1 MTYLKMKRAI
11 DILVSLILLILLF
24 PLMLCIF
31 VIVQLSSS
39 GPALFWSDRV
49 GINKSLFSMP
59 KYRTMALG
67 VRLVSPE
74 SADPD
79 DIKPTPCGKL
89 LRKTSLDELPQLWSV
104 LIGDM
109 SLIGPRPMLEFDNV
123 REERYARPE
132 IFNLRPGIT
141 GLAQVS
147 GRNFISPKNKSR
159 YDAFYVKNISLGL
172 DIKIALLTVGTVL
185 KTNLIK

>member
-1 MTYLKMKRAI
+1 MTYLNVKRAI
-11 DILVSLILLILLF
+11 DIVVSLGLLILFF
-24 PLMLCIF
+24 PLMF
-31 VIVQLSSS
+31 IVYIAVFISSS
-39 GPALFWSDRV
+39 GPALFWCERV
-49 GINKSLFSMP
+49 GVDKKLFSMP
-59 KYRTMALG
+59 KFRTMAPG
-67 VRLVSPE
+67 VKVISPE
-74 SADPD
+74 AADPD
-79 DIKPTPCGKL
+79 DIKPTALGRI

-123 REERYARPE
+123 REERYKRSD
-132 IFNLRPGIT
+132 IFTLRPGIT

-159 YDAFYVKNISLGL
+159 YDAFYVKHVSLKL

-185 KTNLIK
+185 KTNLVK

>member
-11 DILVSLILLILLF
+11 DILVSLILLILLS

-31 VIVQLSSS
+31 VIVLLSSS

-79 DIKPTPCGKL
+79 DLKPTPFGKL

-109 SLIGPRPMLEFDNV
+109 SLIGPRPML
-123 REERYARPE
+123 
-132 IFNLRPGIT
+132 PGIT

-172 DIKIALLTVGTVL
+172 DIKITFLTFGTVL